1 MTEERTKSAAFL
13 NANTIAII
21 PAYNEASRITYVLK
35 NCIKYVDKV
44 IVIDDGSSDSTSEKA
59 KSAGAFVLSHKIN
72 KGKGTALRTGI
83 EFIRQFSPQ
92 IVLFLDAD
100 GQDNPDFIP
109 DLIKPIVDNEADMV
123 LGSRFVSGGKPEVPS
138 YKVLG
143 NKILTIFMNLMT
155 GFSYNVRESQCG
167 FRAIR
172 YEKLRELNIS
182 ARGFEVESEML
193 LEAFKNNLRVIEVPI
208 KENLRFDAIEKGTT
222 IFDGALIPFYLLIKQ
237 LFKFIKNRSQKKS
250 LS

>member
-1 MTEERTKSAAFL
+1 MTEERTKSVTFS
-13 NANTIAII
+13 NANIIAVI

-35 NCIKYVDKV
+35 NCTKYVDKV
-44 IVIDDGSSDSTSEKA
+44 IVVNDGSSDSTSEKA
-59 KSAGAFVLSHKIN
+59 KSAGAIVISHKIN

-83 EFIRQFSPQ
+83 EFIKQFSPQ

-109 DLIKPIVDNEADMV
+109 DLIKPIVDNEADLV

-143 NKILTIFMNLMT
+143 NKILTIFMNLIT
-155 GFSYNVRESQCG
+155 AFSYNVRESQCG

-172 YEKLRELNIS
+172 YENLRELNLS
-182 ARGFEVESEML
+182 ARGFEIESEML
-193 LEAFKNNLRVIEVPI
+193 LEAFKNNLRVREVPI

-237 LFKFIKNRSQKKS
+237 LFKFLKIRSRNA